1 MEDSKIKK
9 LLQDEQGLGYKEPAP
24 SLEDCGAAAIGL
36 GEGQSLISNPVYKK
50 EADEAY
56 YNQGKYDEDQTMS
69 LELLKLRGTDVS
81 EYVTPANSPEQ
92 MFELANSVSLGIP
105 SETLKLLA
113 NPGVS
118 FMAIQ
123 VINKAYKAG
132 YDLTRFLPWA
142 DPQVLNEALL
152 AARSGLDLDK
162 LVKPGLNSRQIEQRR
177 KLMELGQDPDSV
189 EGNYNLMRAKRFPGS
204 DISNM
209 KSHTPKGKGVST
221 HTKRRSTEEM
231 ENKSAWEG
239 IPQRFKEY
247 ALKRFRHP
255 IYKRDSNGD
264 LIPNKHSSYTPEVGS
279 QGNPVFD
286 IDRKG
291 MSKFTKQWANLF
303 ASNGISINDLGDFD
317 QYKLDE
323 GIELDRPP
331 RGALTI
337 AYIPEEGF
345 LFMDKRSP
353 ELLGNSN
360 WGEHYMVR
368 QRDGKYVD
376 VSRIPDKQ
384 LLHFAKDVWVIPE
397 EAISK
402 DTRETRK
409 DRIEA
414 RKGTVE
420 RYRTDEEKD
429 RARRWLRRD
438 QAIDKSGYLVD
449 NRELLRKL
457 DEFKKKNKLDKF
469 GGDPVGMA
477 ISSLSKITEK
487 FNKAV
492 SKIFREVENRLASD
506 QPFSPDLS
514 RALELIPDAKEQL
527 VRAGRDLDGYQTT
540 LANAIKVGDKE
551 AIEYFGKFLPN
562 LALDLEKASKGE
574 TSGNYSSSFWT
585 LGDFFKIT
593 SQAGVAIE
601 SYSPKGQLRNRT
613 LSATEGY
620 YIDQEILK
628 GLED

>member
-56 YNQGKYDEDQTMS
+56 YNQGKYDEDQIMS
-69 LELLKLRGTDVS
+69 LELLKLQGTDVS

-162 LVKPGLNSRQIEQRR
+162 LIRPGLNSRQIEQRR

-189 EGNYNLMRAKRFPGS
+189 DGNYNLMRAKRFPGS

-247 ALKRFRHP
+247 ALQRSKDVL
-255 IYKRDSNGD
+255 YKRDRKGNFIKNLDDGSR
-264 LIPNKHSSYTPEVGS
+264 IPELDP
-279 QGNPVFD
+279 QGNKIIGVD
-286 IDRKG
+286 HKA
-291 MSKFTKQWANLF
+291 MSRIIKRWADMF

-323 GIELDRPP
+323 GLELDKPP

-337 AYIPEEGF
+337 VYIPSEGF
-345 LFMDKRSP
+345 LFMDKRRP
-353 ELLGNSN
+353 EFRGNSD
-360 WGEHYMVR
+360 WGEHYMTR
-368 QRDGKYVD
+368 QRDGRWVD
-376 VSRIPDKQ
+376 VSKVPDQQ

-397 EAISK
+397 EVISK
-402 DTRETRK
+402 DTRGVRK
-409 DRIEA
+409 DRAEA
-414 RKGTVE
+414 RKGTIE
-420 RYRTDEEKD
+420 RYLTDEEKN
-429 RARRWLRRD
+429 RVIGWGRRD
-438 QAIDKSGYLVD
+438 RRIDKSGYLVD
-449 NRELLRKL
+449 NRELLRRL

-469 GGDPVGMA
+469 DGDPVGMA
-477 ISSLSKITEK
+477 ISSLNQITEK
-487 FNKAV
+487 FNKTV
-492 SKIFREVENRLASD
+492 SKIFREIENRLAAD
-506 QPFSPDLS
+506 QPFSPGLS

-527 VRAGRDLDGYQTT
+527 VRAGRGLDGYQTT
-540 LANAIKVGDKE
+540 LANAVKAGDQETVK
-551 AIEYFGKFLPN
+551 YFEELLQTF
-562 LALDLEKASKGE
+562 ALDLEKASKGE
-574 TSGNYSSSFWT
+574 TPESYNLRNIGE
-585 LGDFFKIT
+585 FFRIT
-593 SQAGVAIE
+593 SQAGIALE
-601 SYSPKGQLRNRT
+601 SYLPKGQLRNRT

-628 GLED
+628 GLEE